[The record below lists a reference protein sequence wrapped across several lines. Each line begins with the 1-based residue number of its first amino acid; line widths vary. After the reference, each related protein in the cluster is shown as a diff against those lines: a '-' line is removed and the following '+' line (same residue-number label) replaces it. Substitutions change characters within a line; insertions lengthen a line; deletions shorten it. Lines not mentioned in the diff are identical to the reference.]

1 MSLSERSRSALY
13 LGLGQIVNDEK
24 AVEEMLSYFPA
35 RDVEESVTKEFLR
48 AEMAVQRAEV
58 QAEFAAVRLDMAGE
72 FASVRSDMAGE
83 FASVRSEMS
92 QGFASVRSEF
102 ASVRSESGEG
112 LASVRGELRAGLR
125 RQMVWMIS
133 TMFTFNGLM
142 VALVAMLR

>member
-13 LGLGQIVNDEK
+13 LGLGRVVNDEK
-24 AVEEMLSYFPA
+24 AVDEMLSYFPA

-48 AEMAVQRAEV
+48 AEMTVQRAEV
-58 QAEFAAVRLDMAGE
+58 QAEFAAVRLDVAGEFAAVRSELREGLATVRSEMAGE
-72 FASVRSDMAGE
+72 FAA
-83 FASVRSEMS
+83 VRSELHS
-92 QGFASVRSEF
+92 GF
-102 ASVRSESGEG
+102 
-112 LASVRGELRAGLR
+112 R